1 MNLSL
6 LEQMHLRTETKA
18 FIGIILILTAI
29 FHTRFNA
36 RSVAVGPTILTTIG
50 IFATFLGIAVALT
63 SLKTGPD
70 QLKDSIPFLLEGLK
84 TAFWASVF
92 GVGCA
97 LTIKI
102 RDYIGGHKTE
112 EGDIAV
118 EGEVTAADLLQ
129 SLHAIQKGLVG
140 SDEGTLLSQIKLSR
154 TDSNDRLD
162 RLKEAQVAALQEIAK
177 MGSGA
182 LIEALKDVIRDFNQK
197 ISDQFGENFKELNQ
211 AVGKLL
217 EWQNQ
222 YKQSIEQTNRLLE
235 DATTRLDKATKDYA
249 LVIEQSGKFAEVANG
264 MGHLIITLNDEKDRY
279 SQITKELAELLKAAS
294 GSMPEVEKKMVEI
307 GVQLSNSIKENQQ
320 NVQTM
325 LMETGKSLFE
335 AISKNQSNLESSLA
349 ETASK
354 LALFLQENQ
363 KTAQNALTEN
373 AKLLSEGMT
382 SSQHMLNKSLTESSS
397 AMRDSMEK
405 ITKDLEVANTSATS
419 SIQGLYKKVNEL
431 LEESHQESIKSL
443 RDQSELIRQ
452 TGVDFN
458 NSMREA
464 NEECN
469 NQFRERQ
476 SQLDAALKEELKAS
490 LQGLAG
496 QLTILSQQFVN
507 DYTPLTARLR
517 EIVQMTSRE

>member
-1 MNLSL
+1 MSLTL
-6 LEQMHLRTETKA
+6 LEEMHLGAETKV
-18 FIGIILILTAI
+18 FILIILIFAAI
-29 FHTRFNA
+29 FHMRFNA

-50 IFATFLGIAVALT
+50 IFATFFGIAIALT
-63 SLKTGPD
+63 SLKTGSD
-70 QLKDSIPFLLEGLK
+70 QIKESIPVLLEGLK

-92 GVGCA
+92 GIFCA
-97 LTIKI
+97 LTIKV
-102 RDYIGGHKTE
+102 RDYFAEHKTV
-112 EGDIAV
+112 EGDTV
-118 EGEVTAADLLQ
+118 VDGEVTAADLLH

-154 TDSNDRLD
+154 SDTNDRLD
-162 RLKEAQVAALQEIAK
+162 RLKEAQVAALQEMAK

-197 ISDQFGENFKELNQ
+197 ISEQFGENFKELNQ

-222 YKQSIEQTNRLLE
+222 YKLSIEETNRLLG
-235 DATTRLDKATKDYA
+235 DTTARLDKATKDYA
-249 LVIEQSGKFAEVANG
+249 VVIEQSGKFADVANG
-264 MGHLIITLNDEKDRY
+264 MGHLIVTLNDEKERY
-279 SQITKELAELLKAAS
+279 SQITKELADLLNTAS
-294 GSMPEVEKKMVEI
+294 GSMPEIEKKMVEI
-307 GVQLSNSIKENQQ
+307 GNQLSNSIKENQQ

-325 LMETGKSLFE
+325 LLETGKSLFE
-335 AISKNQSNLESSLA
+335 AISKNQSNVESSLTQ
-349 ETASK
+349 TATKMAS
-354 LALFLQENQ
+354 FLEENH
-363 KTAQNALTEN
+363 KTAQNALSENTKLITE
-373 AKLLSEGMT
+373 AIA
-382 SSQHMLNKSLTESSS
+382 SSQQMLNKSLNETSMT
-397 AMRDSMEK
+397 MRDSMEK
-405 ITKDLEVANTSATS
+405 ITKELEAANASANN
-419 SIQGLYKKVNEL
+419 SIQDLYKKVNEIIQ
-431 LEESHQESIKSL
+431 ESHQEAVKSL
-443 RDQSELIRQ
+443 QDQSQLIRQ

-517 EIVQMTSRE
+517 EIVQLTSRE

>member
-1 MNLSL
+1 MSFPI
-6 LEQMHLRTETKA
+6 LEQLHLGPETKA

-29 FHTRFNA
+29 FHIRFNS

-50 IFATFLGIAVALT
+50 IFATFFGIALALT
-63 SLKTGPD
+63 SLKTGAD
-70 QLKDSIPFLLEGLK
+70 QLKDSIPALLEGLK

-112 EGDIAV
+112 EGDTV
-118 EGEVTAADLLQ
+118 VDGEVTAADLLH

-162 RLKEAQVAALQEIAK
+162 RLKEAQVAALQEMAK

-197 ISDQFGENFKELNQ
+197 ISEQFGENFKELNQ

-222 YKQSIEQTNRLLE
+222 YKQSIEETNRLLAE
-235 DATTRLDKATKDYA
+235 TTARLDKATKDYA
-249 LVIEQSGKFAEVANG
+249 VVIEQSAKFAEVANG
-264 MGHLIITLNDEKDRY
+264 MGHLIITLNDEKERY
-279 SQITKELAELLKAAS
+279 NQVTKELAELLKSAS
-294 GSMPEVEKKMVEI
+294 GSMPEIEKKMVEI
-307 GVQLSNSIKENQQ
+307 GVQLANSIKENQQ

-325 LMETGKSLFE
+325 VLETGKSLFE
-335 AISKNQSNLESSLA
+335 AISKNQSNVESSLA
-349 ETASK
+349 ETAGKMAS
-354 LALFLQENQ
+354 FLEENH
-363 KTAQNALTEN
+363 KTAQSSLAEN

-382 SSQHMLNKSLTESSS
+382 SSQQMLNKSLNETSS

-405 ITKDLEVANTSATS
+405 IAKDLEAANSTVTN
-419 SIQGLYKKVNEL
+419 SIQDLYKKVNEL
-431 LEESHQESIKSL
+431 LQESHQEAVNSL

-476 SQLDAALKEELKAS
+476 SQLDAALKEELKSS

-517 EIVQMTSRE
+517 EIVQMTPRE